1 MNKAIIFSHV
11 TFLSS
16 SEVSV
21 VSNISLSQSNTNLQ
35 NRHFWYEQFLIFKY

>member
-11 TFLSS
+11 TFLSL

-21 VSNISLSQSNTNLQ
+21 VSNISLLQSNTNLR
-35 NRHFWYEQFLIFKY
+35 NRHFRYEQFLISKY